1 MPTTVSAMIYNHHE
15 KKDGTYNVKIR
26 LSHKSAR
33 RFISTQHYVSE
44 RQIDKELNITDDIV
58 NTALNQ
64 TLDTYRQTIS
74 KLGNSL
80 FALSC
85 EELKNLLK
93 DDSTNIDFIK
103 FCDDHILKLRNSD
116 RNGTANNHR
125 TVRNSLVDYFKNDLV
140 PVIDINSNMLLK
152 YECYL
157 RSERTMKRLN
167 NVGKSYNIKKS
178 GLSDNGLHNH
188 MRDLRTLFNAAC
200 ALYNNEDVGLYQI
213 EHKPFKKYKVGSA
226 PLTKKRNL
234 SIDEMKCIRD
244 CETKP
249 GSTAELAKEL
259 FMLSF
264 YLCGINAVDLY
275 NCTKDNIHDNR
286 LNYNRSKTK
295 GKRKDKAFISIK
307 ITKKSRPLLDKYL
320 GRLSSKYKTYVGLDA
335 ALCGGM
341 KQLRQITGIEHVT
354 FYYAR
359 HTFANAA
366 RNNCKISKDDISL
379 ALNHVDQAHKLI
391 DIYLDKDW
399 GIVDRVQK
407 KVVRLLR

>member
-1 MPTTVSAMIYNHHE
+1 MSTTVSAIIYNHYE
-15 KKDGTYNVKIR
+15 KKDETYNVKIR
-26 LSHKSAR
+26 LSHKRTR
-33 RFISTQHYVSE
+33 RFISTQHYVSK
-44 RQIDKELNITDDIV
+44 RQIDKQLNITDDIV
-58 NTALNQ
+58 NSALNQ

-74 KLGNSL
+74 KLGSGL
-80 FALSC
+80 SALSC

-93 DDSTNIDFIK
+93 NNSSNINFIK
-103 FCDDHILKLRNSD
+103 FCDDHILKLRNSN
-116 RNGTANNHR
+116 RTGTANNHR
-125 TVRNSLVDYFKNDLV
+125 TVRNSLIDYFKSDFV
-140 PVIDINSNMLLK
+140 PVIDVNSNMLLK
-152 YECYL
+152 YEDYL

-167 NVGKSYNIKKS
+167 KVGENFIIKKQ
-178 GLSDNGLHNH
+178 GLSDSGLHNH

-200 ALYNNEDVGLYQI
+200 AFYNNEDVGLYQI
-213 EHKPFKKYKVGSA
+213 EHKPFKKYKVGST

-234 SIDEMKCIRD
+234 SIVEMKCIRD

-249 GSTAELAKEL
+249 GSMAGLAKEL

-264 YLCGINAVDLY
+264 YLCGMNAVDLY
-275 NCTKDNIHDNR
+275 NCTKDNIHENR

-307 ITKKSRPLLDKYL
+307 ITKKARPLLDKYL
-320 GRLSSKYKTYVGLDA
+320 GQLSSKYKTYVGLDA
-335 ALCGGM
+335 ALSDGM

-359 HTFANAA
+359 HTFANTA

-399 GIVDRVQK
+399 SIVDRVQK
-407 KVVRLLR
+407 KVVRLLK

>member
-1 MPTTVSAMIYNHHE
+1 MPTTVSAIIYDHFK
-15 KKDGTYNVKIR
+15 KKDETYNVKIR
-26 LSHKSAR
+26 LSHKR
-33 RFISTQHYVSE
+33 KRTFINTQHYVSK
-44 RQIDKELNITDDIV
+44 RQIDKGLNITDEII
-58 NTALNQ
+58 NSALNK

-74 KLGNSL
+74 KLGSGL
-80 FALSC
+80 FTLSC
-85 EELKNLLK
+85 EDLKNLLK
-93 DDSTNIDFIK
+93 NNSSNIDFIK
-103 FCDDHILKLRNSD
+103 FCDDHIFKLRDSN
-116 RNGTANNHR
+116 RIGTANNHR
-125 TVRNSLVDYFKNDLV
+125 TVRNSLIDYFKSDIV
-140 PVIDINSNMLLK
+140 SVIEINSNMLLK
-152 YECYL
+152 YEGYL
-157 RSERTMKRLN
+157 RSERAMKRLDKVGN
-167 NVGKSYNIKKS
+167 NCIIKKK
-178 GLSDNGLHNH
+178 GLSDSGLHNH

-200 ALYNNEDVGLYQI
+200 TFYNNEDVGLYQI

-234 SIDEMKCIRD
+234 SIDEIKCIRD

-249 GSTAELAKEL
+249 GSLANLAKEL

-264 YLCGINAVDLY
+264 YLCGMNAVDLY
-275 NCTKDNIHDNR
+275 NCTKDNVHDNR

-295 GKRKDKAFISIK
+295 GKRKDKAFISVK

-335 ALCGGM
+335 ALSDGM

-359 HTFANAA
+359 HTFANTA

-399 GIVDRVQK
+399 SIVDRVQK
-407 KVVRLLR
+407 KVVRQLK